1 MLNRVGFARLVPPSA
16 TRPVARITPTGR
28 RTKRR
33 VLVRLAVAT
42 VVWFGSVDGA
52 IAQTEGRL
60 SIGASVTLVS
70 PSDDDVERSLA
81 VGPLVRLNPKRGWGP
96 AGALNWFRTDLSN
109 PDASGPAVARLV
121 VRPLM
126 GGIAYT
132 VGPNRALI
140 SFSVVAGPSFN
151 SIELK
156 DTFLHSLPA
165 GLQAPAVDV
174 KKTSVAVRPGVGV
187 TLTIAPRA
195 AIVAFGGYLIN
206 RPNVTFRN
214 QLGQDFRD
222 RWKTDAFVVSA
233 GLVFSLF

>member
-1 MLNRVGFARLVPPSA
+1 M
-16 TRPVARITPTGR
+16 
-28 RTKRR
+28 KRR
-33 VLVRLAVAT
+33 VLVPLAIAT
-42 VVWFGSVDGA
+42 VVGFGSVDGA
-52 IAQTEGRL
+52 IAQTKGRV
-60 SIGASVTLVS
+60 SIGASVVLVS
-70 PSDDDVERSLA
+70 PTDEDVERSLV

-96 AGALNWFRTDLSN
+96 AGALNWFRTDLRH
-109 PDASGPAVARLV
+109 PDGSGPAVARLV

-132 VGPNRALI
+132 IGPDRALT

-156 DTFLHSLPA
+156 DAFLHSLPA
-165 GLQAPAVDV
+165 GLQTPAVDV
-174 KKTSVAVRPGVGV
+174 KKTSLAVRPGVGV

-195 AIVAFGGYLIN
+195 AIVGFGGYVIN

-214 QLGQDFRD
+214 QFGQELRD
-222 RWKTDAFVVSA
+222 RWKTDAFVLSA